1 MDRQRPGSGRVQA
14 NYVTAQST
22 KSAPAVG
29 RDDVEHEKDTV
40 IDMTMTFET
49 LIYEEDAGVATITLN
64 RPEVYNAFNTKM
76 RQELSSLWRYLRH
89 HDPVR
94 VVVLTA
100 AGDKAFCTGIDR
112 QEIIDG
118 APAPIATLE
127 SDDRIGFGTTPFH
140 YDDPG
145 DDLGPKACDLWKPVI
160 AAVNGMACGGAFYM
174 LGEVD
179 FIVAADGATFFDP
192 HVTYGMTTAFEA
204 MLMLA
209 RMPLGEVMRMSLMG
223 NFERITAGRAME
235 IGLVSE
241 VVPGP
246 ELVAHTQNLA
256 RQMATAPALALQGTV
271 RSIWA
276 AQELSRQQALSMG
289 SLLVAQG
296 TDDASLAEGQATFR
310 SGERIT
316 PRLR

>member
-1 MDRQRPGSGRVQA
+1 MSL
-14 NYVTAQST
+14 
-22 KSAPAVG
+22 
-29 RDDVEHEKDTV
+29 
-40 IDMTMTFET
+40 TFET
-49 LIYEEDAGVATITLN
+49 LLYEEGDGIATVTLN
-64 RPEVYNAFNTKM
+64 RAEVYNAFNTKM
-76 RQELSSLWRYLRH
+76 RQELRSLWRYLRH

-94 VVVLTA
+94 AIVLTA
-100 AGDKAFCTGIDR
+100 AGEKAFCTGVDR
-112 QEIIDG
+112 QEIIEG
-118 APAPIATLE
+118 APPPVATLE
-127 SDDRIGFGTTPFH
+127 ADDRIGFGTTPFH

-160 AAVNGMACGGAFYM
+160 AAVNGMACGGAFYL

-179 FIVAADGATFFDP
+179 FIVAADNATFFDP

-204 MLMLA
+204 MLMLQ

-235 IGLVSE
+235 VGLVSE
-241 VVPGP
+241 VVPRAD
-246 ELVAHTQNLA
+246 LVAHTQEIA
-256 RQMATAPALALQGTV
+256 RQIATAPTLALQGTV
-271 RSIWA
+271 RSIWT

-296 TDDASLAEGQATFR
+296 TDDESLAEGQQTFR
-310 SGERIT
+310 SGARIE